1 MKKVLSTLLFMFAWL
16 ALPAQDITLNENSV
30 YEKKTVVIVENT
42 SAAVLYGRAMEA
54 LSDWTGADGRSKAG
68 IDFSDKDAG
77 TVIYKGDYYLGFKK
91 TILGAGWDRYADFTL
106 KVRCKDGKAQVTVIV
121 SSISGIYNK
130 NGVKKTYTI
139 REVVDI
145 TKKSKG
151 KKKESREDFVSDIIT
166 TADAM
171 VIAMTDRL
179 KGNGVDD
186 DF

>member
-1 MKKVLSTLLFMFAWL
+1 
-16 ALPAQDITLNENSV
+16 
-30 YEKKTVVIVENT
+30 
-42 SAAVLYGRAMEA
+42 
-54 LSDWTGADGRSKAG
+54 
-68 IDFSDKDAG
+68 
-77 TVIYKGDYYLGFKK
+77 
-91 TILGAGWDRYADFTL
+91 
-106 KVRCKDGKAQVTVIV
+106 
-121 SSISGIYNK
+121 
-130 NGVKKTYTI
+130 
-139 REVVDI
+139 VVDI

>member
-16 ALPAQDITLNENSV
+16 ALPAQEITLNENSV

>member
-16 ALPAQDITLNENSV
+16 ALPAQEITLNENSV

-54 LSDWTGADGRSKAG
+54 LSDWTGTDGRSKAG